1 MPGGIVSADDM
12 HDATSRAT
20 GFGLKAQRIGFGLIA
35 LFILLAP
42 AAGQVFGLHHL
53 LLREWV
59 MYSDVGVGI
68 PKGEFRIWQGDI
80 PVAQLSPLEAL
91 ELEAYPPVIH
101 YTFAQRIL
109 SDEDFPRFAA
119 RLCAA
124 RDAYGADRV
133 SFEGMVGTRLGWRA
147 ASHDDLC
154 ATTTHRISATETSQ
168 GSLHVE

>member
-1 MPGGIVSADDM
+1 MPGEIVSADDM
-12 HDATSRAT
+12 DGAASRLS
-20 GFGLKAQRIGFGLIA
+20 GFQAQARRIGFGLIA

-42 AAGQVFGLHHL
+42 AAGQVFGVHHL

-68 PKGEFRIWQGDI
+68 PKGEFRIWRDDI
-80 PVAQLSPLEAL
+80 AVAQLTPLEAL
-91 ELEAYPPVIH
+91 ELEAYPPIIH

-124 RDAYGADRV
+124 LDAYGVDRV
-133 SFEGMVGTRLGWRA
+133 SFEGMVGTRLGWRP

-154 ATTTHRISATETSQ
+154 TTTAHRISASETSQ
-168 GSLHVE
+168 GSHHVE